1 MRLPKAGLPR
11 QERDAD
17 SPPLNPA
24 QQFQAEPLVH
34 LGKIHL
40 WKIRHQQWEP
50 SVPIFLLQTWGV
62 RVAFILG
69 ASPRN
74 GKGSSGKPL
83 GEIDAREASF

>member
-1 MRLPKAGLPR
+1 MRLPKAGLAR
-11 QERDAD
+11 QQRDAD
-17 SPPLNPA
+17 RAPLNPA

-34 LGKIHL
+34 LGKVHL
-40 WKIRHQQWEP
+40 WKIRHQQWEQ

-69 ASPRN
+69 ACLRI
-74 GKGSSGKPL
+74 GKRRSGKPL